1 MSKSPYTY
9 TSLDTDLVTMAK
21 DLENLGGG
29 AARIEDSEVY
39 VIIDDKIE
47 IASRNDYSILKPL
60 GTQIGLQDS
69 ASLPANKKHIPL
81 SQAMKYYDVKGSAFM
96 SEMMNAPGYIPP
108 VE

>member
-60 GTQIGLQDS
+60 GTQIGYRIVHHCQQIRSIFLYRKQ
-69 ASLPANKKHIPL
+69 
-81 SQAMKYYDVKGSAFM
+81 
-96 SEMMNAPGYIPP
+96 
-108 VE
+108 